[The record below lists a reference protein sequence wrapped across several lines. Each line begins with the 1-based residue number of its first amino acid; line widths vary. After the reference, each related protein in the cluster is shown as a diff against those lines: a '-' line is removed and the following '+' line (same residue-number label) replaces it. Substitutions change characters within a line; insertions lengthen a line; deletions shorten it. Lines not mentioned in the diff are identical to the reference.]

1 MTTPDPDSVEN
12 LAWLRDQ
19 VDRAVP
25 DVRRSECTIGAA
37 TALGVLCGSLPVLLF
52 LVVVVLNMM

>member
-1 MTTPDPDSVEN
+1 
-12 LAWLRDQ
+12 
-19 VDRAVP
+19 VP

-52 LVVVVLNMM
+52 LVVVVLNLM